1 MLLCYCPGDF
11 LIAAALCVL
20 PICVGRQFIRTIAIL
35 FFGASLLAA
44 SQMYLKDEQMKER
57 IQRIKTIQLRQKKTE
72 AVKPLA
78 TRRPW
83 RIVHAA

>member
-1 MLLCYCPGDF
+1 MLLCYCPGEF
-11 LIAAALCVL
+11 LFAAALCVL
-20 PICVGRQFIRTIAIL
+20 PICVGRKFIRTIAML
-35 FFGASLLAA
+35 FFGASLLSA
-44 SQMYLKDEQMKER
+44 SHMYLNDEQMKEK

-83 RIVHAA
+83 RIVQAA